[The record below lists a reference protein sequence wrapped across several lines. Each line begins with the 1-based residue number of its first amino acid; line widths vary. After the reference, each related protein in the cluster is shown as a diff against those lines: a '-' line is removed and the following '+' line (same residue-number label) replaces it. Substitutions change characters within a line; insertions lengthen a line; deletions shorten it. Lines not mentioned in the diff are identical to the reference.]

1 MIETIIKKLLDREEC
16 DFCNDRSIGFYT
28 EKYAIFLYIVDD
40 SIVYTINGDNYN
52 NRGYIKFASK
62 KEQKYF
68 EYRYVSLCDK
78 YVEKVENE
86 LYKEIMEIDESKEH
100 TFDEAQTEIVN
111 NVEE

>member
-16 DFCNDRSIGFYT
+16 DFCNSDSIGFYT
-28 EKYAIFLYIVDD
+28 EKYAIFLHIYDD
-40 SIVYTINGDNYN
+40 CIVYTINGDNYHN
-52 NRGYIKFASK
+52 NGSIKYASN
-62 KEQKYF
+62 KEQKYI
-68 EYRYVSLCDK
+68 EYRYTSLYDK